1 MAAEMRIT
9 GTVLMVALVTMVSGC
24 SRRQFFVT
32 PGRLLTV
39 GRVSQPLTLKCT
51 STISFEW
58 CTFRHQA
65 RQCDVSWRQLS
76 GLQIRECAHFA
87 DRVRLTG
94 VYARNECEITL
105 DEALPADDGMWEC
118 EMEEWSP
125 MRGRG
130 VAKAV
135 RRSFEI
141 RINQTSV
148 PKHTK
153 RMAGEA
159 SPVDDEN
166 IETTTTQSNTPLM
179 NVLLNLI
186 AMSTAVNNDTVY
198 QQDNGTNGTKPT
210 MGGGVMSSEEDKV
223 VGLQPDINATP
234 SGPARPGTESVDS
247 SGQTGGWSLQWVLMI
262 VIAVAVA
269 TTMMLGA
276 GWWCKTNATLIIGGT
291 GVFEQGLSLGR
302 GAEHPATPPSSPVV
316 PILPLRRIQPED
328 FHCGTIRRQH

>member
-1 MAAEMRIT
+1 M
-9 GTVLMVALVTMVSGC
+9 
-24 SRRQFFVT
+24 
-32 PGRLLTV
+32 
-39 GRVSQPLTLKCT
+39 
-51 STISFEW
+51 
-58 CTFRHQA
+58 
-65 RQCDVSWRQLS
+65 SWRKWS

-94 VYARNECEITL
+94 IYARNECEITL
-105 DEALPADDGMWEC
+105 DGALPADDGMWEC

-125 MRGRG
+125 IRGRG

-141 RINQTSV
+141 IINQTSV
-148 PKHTK
+148 PKHSK
-153 RMAGEA
+153 RMAEEA
-159 SPVDDEN
+159 SLVDVENMETTTSQSNTTLMHILLNMEN
-166 IETTTTQSNTPLM
+166 IENMETTTSQSNTTLM
-179 NVLLNLI
+179 HILLNLI
-186 AMSTAVNNDTVY
+186 AMSTAVNNDTDY
-198 QQDNGTNGTKPT
+198 QQDNGTKPT
-210 MGGGVMSSEEDKV
+210 MGGGVMSSKADQV

-234 SGPARPGTESVDS
+234 SGPAGPGTESGDRADS

-262 VIAVAVA
+262 VMAAAVA

-276 GWWCKTNATLIIGGT
+276 GWWCRTNATLIIGET

-316 PILPLRRIQPED
+316 PIRPLRRIQTED

>member
-1 MAAEMRIT
+1 MA
-9 GTVLMVALVTMVSGC
+9 VLVTMTSGC

-65 RQCDVSWRQLS
+65 RQCDVSWRKWS

-94 VYARNECEITL
+94 IYARNECEITL
-105 DEALPADDGMWEC
+105 DGALPADDGMWEC

-125 MRGRG
+125 IRGRG

-141 RINQTSV
+141 IINQTSV
-148 PKHTK
+148 PKHSK
-153 RMAGEA
+153 RMAEEA
-159 SPVDDEN
+159 SLVDVEN
-166 IETTTTQSNTPLM
+166 METTTSQSNTTLM
-179 NVLLNLI
+179 HIILNLI
-186 AMSTAVNNDTVY
+186 AMSTAVNNDTDY
-198 QQDNGTNGTKPT
+198 QQDNGTKPT
-210 MGGGVMSSEEDKV
+210 MGGGVMSSKADQV
-223 VGLQPDINATP
+223 MGLQPDMSATP
-234 SGPARPGTESVDS
+234 PGLAGPGTESGHHVDT
-247 SGQTGGWSLQWVLMI
+247 SGNTGDWSLQWVLLV

-269 TTMMLGA
+269 TAMVLGA
-276 GWWCKTNATLIIGGT
+276 GWWCRMNATLIIGET
-291 GVFEQGLSLGR
+291 GVFEQGMSLGR
-302 GAEHPATPPSSPVV
+302 DAECPAMPPSSPVV
-316 PILPLRRIQPED
+316 PIRPLRRIQTGD